1 MANAGYTRCFKS
13 APNRVEGPHVK
24 PVNID
29 FHFQPVSGFFSSKLC
44 LSSLSHSSSL
54 TDLNIKSYHSYQ
66 VIDKDLLNQLK
77 TNLKDK
83 KNLGYAHGTTR
94 ADLQTFQELKSKYPV
109 WAEITNS
116 LSAAD
121 VLNQEM
127 ADFLIAIIEHTEQV
141 FESAPIR
148 SENDYCKRDGEEIFS
163 QNFPNFLLLR
173 ERAQYSMHCNVED
186 EKSLKDMCTK
196 VFPSHNSLTPGL
208 MIMTCA
214 CPQKIVY
221 GFSLMTS
228 SESPQM
234 IFDVIMS
241 RFPQNYSPQIIYD
254 NACKSKEFGLTERQ
268 GDSCKFR

>member
-1 MANAGYTRCFKS
+1 M
-13 APNRVEGPHVK
+13 
-24 PVNID
+24 
-29 FHFQPVSGFFSSKLC
+29 
-44 LSSLSHSSSL
+44 
-54 TDLNIKSYHSYQ
+54 KSYHSYQ
-66 VIDKDLLNQLK
+66 VIDKDLLNQMK

-94 ADLQTFQELKSKYPV
+94 DDLQTFQELKFKYPV

-116 LSAAD
+116 LSVAD
-121 VLNQEM
+121 VLNQKM

-148 SENDYCKRDGEEIFS
+148 SENDYCKREGEEIFS
-163 QNFPNFLLLR
+163 QHFPNFPLLR

-234 IFDVIMS
+234 IFDVIMP

-254 NACKSKEFGLTERQ
+254 NACKFKEFGLNRETRRFMQIQITCDRFHESNHT
-268 GDSCKFR
+268 SCGKLFKFSEYIQLLGKKTKVATKPI